1 MSEKIQT
8 VDVEKIMEEIR
19 QNIKERGYTEEM
31 LSFSE
36 AASDAE
42 IQNGIPAD
50 DVIYNEAELN
60 QYLQISRASH
70 NIPYYEP
77 MVGNKVKVFVKRVL
91 RKLMAFQM
99 QPIRERQNQFNYN
112 IIQSVREMAVH
123 MAELEDALVEKEAI
137 IEELETRIEALE
149 DK

>member
-1 MSEKIQT
+1 MSDKIQT

-19 QNIKERGYTEEM
+19 RNIKERGYTKEM

-42 IQNGIPAD
+42 IQNGIPVD
-50 DVIYNEAELN
+50 DAVYNEAELN
-60 QYLQISRASH
+60 QYLQSARAGH

-77 MVGNKVKVFVKRVL
+77 MAGNKVKVFAKRVV

-99 QPIRERQNQFNYN
+99 QPLRDRQNQFNYN
-112 IIQSVREMAVH
+112 IVQSVREMAVH

-137 IEELETRIEALE
+137 IEDLETRIEALE

>member
-19 QNIKERGYTEEM
+19 KNIKERGYTEEM

-42 IQNGIPAD
+42 IQNGIPVD
-50 DVIYNEAELN
+50 DAIYNETEMN
-60 QYLQISRASH
+60 QYIQAARASH
-70 NIPYYEP
+70 NIPYYEL
-77 MVGNKVKVFVKRVL
+77 MAGNKAKVFVKRVV

-99 QPIRERQNQFNYN
+99 QPLRDRQNQFNYN
-112 IIQSVREMAVH
+112 IIQSVRAMAVH
-123 MAELEDALVEKEAI
+123 MAELEEALVEKEAI

>member
-1 MSEKIQT
+1 MSDKIQT

-19 QNIKERGYTEEM
+19 RNIKERGYTEEM

-42 IQNGIPAD
+42 IQNGIPVD
-50 DVIYNEAELN
+50 DAVYNEAELN
-60 QYLQISRASH
+60 QYLQSARAGH

-77 MVGNKVKVFVKRVL
+77 MAGTKVKVFAKRVV

-99 QPIRERQNQFNYN
+99 QPLRDRQNQFNYN
-112 IIQSVREMAVH
+112 IVQSVREMAVH

-137 IEELETRIEALE
+137 IEDLETRIEALE